1 MCNIKKNRLSAV
13 MGLSAF
19 CLCLP
24 VTMHAAGKDET
35 LRKLLGIGG
44 ACLVLNGLYKFV
56 NLHPIKGV
64 SRIIAGTVIG
74 LGGVCSDIIIKRCRE
89 VYEQSRP
96 EAQSQ
101 GPVEDFFGSLW
112 QIGHTFTNGVSRIK
126 DSSLSRFHLSRGRD
140 NFLSGN
146 ILTGMEQMYD
156 GMYKGVRAECVR
168 ILADE

>member
-13 MGLSAF
+13 IGFSAF

-24 VTMHAAGKDET
+24 VTMHAAGKDEM
-35 LRKLLGIGG
+35 LRKLLGLGG

-56 NLHPIKGV
+56 NFHPIKGI
-64 SRIIAGTVIG
+64 SRIITGTVIG
-74 LGGVCSDIIIKRCRE
+74 VGGICSDIIIQRCRDL
-89 VYEQSRP
+89 YEQSRP
-96 EAQSQ
+96 EPQSQ
-101 GPVEDFFGSLW
+101 NLGQDMLRAVAR
-112 QIGHTFTNGVSRIK
+112 GVSKFK
-126 DSSLSRFHLSRGRD
+126 DKESRFQLSRGRD
-140 NFLSGN
+140 SFLSGN